1 MVEHAGHAAPRAR
14 LSRLMS
20 VSCGAVLIVTGLLA
34 PHVDAADVVEAQSLY
49 RSGRY
54 AECIDFTARVI
65 AAGAPSENWP
75 MFKIKSEMTVGRYCD
90 AAKTL
95 TAALARFPQ
104 SIQLRWLG
112 RDVWRFNGDAPR
124 AKQALAELGELAR
137 QAWRYR
143 EAANQVTLGRF
154 FLSQGADP
162 KKVLGDYFN
171 QTKKDQPTYVEA
183 FLASGELALE
193 KHDYALAA
201 ESFEQAIKI
210 DDGEPAAPFGLARA
224 FAPSEPEKARAALAA
239 ALAINPN
246 HAGSLLAL
254 ADDHID
260 DERYDEAATL
270 LDRVEQINAHH
281 PLMWAYR
288 AVLAHL
294 ASLPDRESECRAAAL
309 KWWPTNPKVDYLIG
323 AKLARKY
330 RFAEAAEYQRR
341 ALALDA
347 DYQPAKIELAQDLL
361 RLGDEEAG
369 WPLAN
374 AVYEAD
380 AYQVVAHNLVTLE
393 ESLAKFRTIERNGF
407 LVRMD
412 EREAEIYGGEVL
424 DLLGRARERLCQK
437 YEITI
442 DESVIVELFPQ
453 QQDFAI
459 RTFGLPGGAG
469 FLGVCFGRV
478 ITANS
483 PVSQGEHPSNWQA
496 TLWHEFC
503 HVVTLHKTHNKM
515 PRWLSEGISVYEE
528 RQADATWG
536 QTINPRY
543 REMMLGDKL
552 TPVSQLSGAF
562 LHARTPLD
570 LQFAYYESSLVVE
583 YLVEKHG
590 LKTLNRV
597 LADLGAGMPVNDS
610 LARYTGSLA
619 ALDEG
624 FAKYARQR
632 AEQMA
637 PEADWSKPTLAD
649 DADMEALAAY
659 VKEHPHNYAALGRLA
674 RRRMADHQWKAA
686 REPLETMVR
695 LYPEDNG
702 PENPWSLLAKTYRET
717 GDAESERKSLERLAA
732 LSDDDTASFGRLT
745 ELAADKEDWP
755 AVLDYARRLL
765 AVNPML
771 PAPHRK
777 IARAAEETEERS
789 AAIAAWQALLRL
801 APIDPAEIHYRLA
814 ALLHQ
819 TGDIKRAKR
828 HALKAL
834 EEAPRYRAA
843 QRELLA
849 IVADSQLHD
858 QSEAA
863 DQPGTS
869 GQPADRKK
877 AQESD

>member
-1 MVEHAGHAAPRAR
+1 MVKHPGRAARRALFPPRLALALTA
-14 LSRLMS
+14 LSIMAAHSPPQAL
-20 VSCGAVLIVTGLLA
+20 
-34 PHVDAADVVEAQSLY
+34 AADIVEAQSLY
-49 RSGRY
+49 RSGKY

-75 MFKIKSEMTVGRYCD
+75 LFKIKSEMAVGRYRD

-104 SIQLRWLG
+104 GIQLRWLG
-112 RDVWRFNGDAPR
+112 REVWRFNGDAPQ
-124 AKQALAELGELAR
+124 AKQTLAELGELAR

-143 EAANQVTLGRF
+143 DAANQVTLGRF
-154 FLSQGADP
+154 LLSQGADP
-162 KKVLGDYFN
+162 KKVLDDYFN

-210 DDGEPAAPFGLARA
+210 DDDEPAAQFGLARA
-224 FAPSEPEKARAALAA
+224 FAPSEPEKARAALDA

-246 HAGSLLAL
+246 HAGALLAL

-270 LDRVEQINAHH
+270 LDRVEQVNAHD

-294 ASLPDRESECRAAAL
+294 ASLPDRESECHAAAL
-309 KWWPTNPKVDYLIG
+309 KWWPANPEVDYLIG

-341 ALALDA
+341 ALALAA

-393 ESLAKFRTIERNGF
+393 ESLAKFRTIERDGF

-412 EREAEIYGGEVL
+412 EREAEIYGGDVL
-424 DLLGRARERLCQK
+424 DLLGRARARLCEK
-437 YEITI
+437 YEVTI
-442 DESVIVELFPQ
+442 DEPVIVELFPH

-483 PVSQGEHPSNWQA
+483 PASQGEHPSNWQA

-528 RQADATWG
+528 RQANATWG

-543 REMMLGDKL
+543 RDIMLGDKL

-597 LADLGAGMPVNDS
+597 LTDLGAGMPVNDS

-637 PEADWSKPTLAD
+637 PEADWSKPALPD
-649 DADMEALAAY
+649 DADTETLATYLKA
-659 VKEHPHNYAALGRLA
+659 HPHNYAALGRLS
-674 RRRMADHQWKAA
+674 RRRMADRQWKAA

-695 LYPEDNG
+695 LYAEDNG
-702 PENPWSLLAKTYRET
+702 PESPWSLLARTYRET
-717 GDAESERKSLERLAA
+717 GDVAAERKSLERLAA
-732 LSDDDTASFGRLT
+732 LSDDDTASFGRLA
-745 ELAADKEDWP
+745 ELAADNEDWP

-777 IARAAEETEERS
+777 IARAAEETEERL
-789 AAIAAWQALLRL
+789 AAIAAWRALLLL

-814 ALLHQ
+814 TLLHQ
-819 TGDIKRAKR
+819 TGDLKRAKR

-843 QRELLA
+843 QRQLLA
-849 IVADSQLHD
+849 IVAASQSQD
-858 QSEAA
+858 QSPEAA
-863 DQPGTS
+863 DQPSTPDNDCTS
-869 GQPADRKK
+869 PNAVK
-877 AQESD
+877 

>member
-1 MVEHAGHAAPRAR
+1 MVERLTDAYRVLFSRGRAIAGGAIVAIAA
-14 LSRLMS
+14 
-20 VSCGAVLIVTGLLA
+20 LLA
-34 PHVDAADVVEAQSLY
+34 PPAHAADIVEAQSLY
-49 RSGRY
+49 RAGKY
-54 AECIDFTARVI
+54 AECVDFTARVI
-65 AAGAPSENWP
+65 GAGAPSENWP
-75 MFKIKSEMTVGRYCD
+75 LFKIRAEMAIGRYRD

-112 RDVWRFNGDAPR
+112 RDVWRFNGDAQR
-124 AKQALAELGELAR
+124 KQQILKELGELAR

-143 EAANQVTLGRF
+143 DAPNHVTLGRF
-154 FLSQGADP
+154 LLSQGVDP
-162 KKVLGDYFN
+162 KQVLDDYFN
-171 QTKKDQPTYVEA
+171 DIKQEQPTYVEA
-183 FLASGELALE
+183 YLASGELALE

-210 DDGEPAAPFGLARA
+210 DDSEPAAQFGVARA
-224 FAPSEPEKARAALAA
+224 FASSEPEKSRTALAA

-246 HAGSLLAL
+246 HIGSLLAL

-260 DERYDEAATL
+260 AERYDEAAEL
-270 LDRVEQINAHH
+270 LDRVEQVNPHH

-294 ASLPDRESECRAAAL
+294 ASDSDREAECHAAAL
-309 KWWPTNPKVDYLIG
+309 KWWPTNPEVDFLIG

-361 RLGDEEAG
+361 RLGDEDAG
-369 WPLAN
+369 WPLADE
-374 AVYEAD
+374 VYEAD
-380 AYQVVAHNLVTLE
+380 AYQVVAHNLVTLQ
-393 ESLAKFRTIERNGF
+393 ESLAKFRTLQRDGF
-407 LVRMD
+407 VVRMD
-412 EREAEIYGGEVL
+412 EREAEIYGGDVL
-424 DLLGRARERLCQK
+424 DLLGRARQRLCEK
-437 YEITI
+437 YEVTI
-442 DESVIVELFPQ
+442 DEPVIVELFPH

-459 RTFGLPGGAG
+459 RTFGLPGGVG

-483 PVSQGEHPSNWQA
+483 PASQGEHPSNWQA

-528 RQADATWG
+528 RQANPTWG

-543 REMMLGDKL
+543 REIMLSDKL

-597 LADLGAGMPVNDS
+597 LTDLGAGMPINDS
-610 LARYTGSLA
+610 LARSAGSLA
-619 ALDEG
+619 ALDAG
-624 FAKYARQR
+624 FAQYARQR

-637 PEADWSKPTLAD
+637 PEADWSPPKLPA
-649 DADMEALAAY
+649 DADEAALAAY
-659 VKEHPHNYAALGRLA
+659 VKEHPHNYVALGRLA
-674 RRRMADHQWKAA
+674 RRRIADRRWEAA

-702 PENPWSLLAKTYRET
+702 PESPWSLLARTYRET
-717 GDAESERKSLERLAA
+717 GDATAERKALERLAA
-732 LSDDDTASFGRLT
+732 LSDDDMAAFGRLA
-745 ELAADKEDWP
+745 ELAAEKEDWP
-755 AVLDYARRLL
+755 AAIDYARRIL
-765 AVNPML
+765 AVNPLL
-771 PAPHRK
+771 PAPHRR
-777 IARAAEETEERS
+777 IARAAEETGERS
-789 AAIAAWQALLRL
+789 AAVSAWQALLLL

-814 ALLHQ
+814 KLLRQ
-819 TGDIKRAKR
+819 TGDLKRAKR

-849 IVADSQLHD
+849 IIAASKPQD
-858 QSEAA
+858 QPSEAGNR
-863 DQPGTS
+863 PS
-869 GQPADRKK
+869 VP
-877 AQESD
+877 SN